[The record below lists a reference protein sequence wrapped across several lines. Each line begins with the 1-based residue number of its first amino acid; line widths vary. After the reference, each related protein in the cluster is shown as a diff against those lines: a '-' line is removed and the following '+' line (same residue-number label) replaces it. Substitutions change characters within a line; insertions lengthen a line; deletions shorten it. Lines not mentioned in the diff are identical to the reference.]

1 MNSNPDHG
9 PAAEAAAHW
18 QGRRTLVT
26 GASGFVGANLVRR
39 LLALGA
45 NVHILLRHSSP
56 TWRLTDCLQRLT
68 VHTADLADAASL
80 SAAFEQSRPQAI
92 FHLAT
97 ARGGGASQRLGYIN
111 TSILGTAHLIEAL
124 RSRAPEARLVAAGS
138 SLEYAPSNGPISED
152 HPLLPD
158 TLHGAVKASASLLL
172 RHAAQ
177 SDGLSISQLRLFH
190 IYGPWESGHRFLPTA
205 IRLGLAGQP
214 IPLAAGQSRRDWV
227 HVDDVVSALLA
238 AAAPQAPAGIFNIG
252 SGIEHGND
260 AVLDTLEALL
270 QRPLSRLP
278 DAMAARPT
286 DQAHRYADIGLARR
300 QLGWQP
306 RLDLAHGLQDTLAWL
321 HRFPAAWDSEHGA
334 APLAQ

>member
-1 MNSNPDHG
+1 M
-9 PAAEAAAHW
+9 AAEHW

-45 NVHILLRHSSP
+45 NVHILLRRDSP
-56 TWRLTDCLQRLT
+56 TWRLTDCLQQLT
-68 VHTADLADAASL
+68 IHTADLADAASL
-80 SAAFEQSRPQAI
+80 AAAFEQSRPQDV

-97 ARGGGASQRLGYIN
+97 ARGSGASQRLAYIA

-124 RSRAPEARLVAAGS
+124 RGSAPDARLVAAGS
-138 SLEYAPSNGPISED
+138 SLEYAPSDGPIAES

-158 TLHGAVKASASLLL
+158 TLHGAVKVSAGLLL
-172 RHAAQ
+172 RQAAQ
-177 SDGLSISQLRLFH
+177 SEGLAISQLRMFH
-190 IYGPWESGHRFLPTA
+190 VYGPWESGHRFLPTA

-252 SGIEHGND
+252 SGVEHGNE
-260 AVLDTLEALL
+260 ALLDTLEAVL
-270 QRPLSRLP
+270 QRPLARLP
-278 DAMAARPT
+278 SAMPARPT
-286 DQAHRYADIGLARR
+286 DQAHRYADIGLAHR

-306 RLDLAHGLQDTLAWL
+306 QYDLARGLRSTLAWL
-321 HRFPAAWDSEHGA
+321 DQFPAAWDNEHGA